1 MLLFLFTAKVDSANG
16 DANNPIGNSKTLHDR
31 RAASFRKSIN
41 QRSGTSDG
49 LNQLTPSELVEYNP
63 LLETHTPTT
72 RLAYAKFK
80 SFTLKRVKEEEK
92 PSSSSS
98 NNENAIENLEKEPS
112 KNATTFENE
121 NTKSGSGGNSQTT
134 SIQINQVHVL
144 QQPQQH
150 TTNNNNNGT
159 VVSLNSENHPE
170 TLAPISKN
178 NKKLIHFSPPSPVG
192 ESQQSNIQQHHLL
205 HSSPKIDSSPTLSQ
219 KSIGKEHAFKKY
231 EQFALKILAAFLG
244 SSRSKHN
251 FTKFLLL

>member
-41 QRSGTSDG
+41 QRSETSDG

-92 PSSSSS
+92 PSS

-121 NTKSGSGGNSQTT
+121 NTKSGSGSGGNSQTT

-150 TTNNNNNGT
+150 TTNNNNNGA

-170 TLAPISKN
+170 TLAPISKI

-219 KSIGKEHAFKKY
+219 KSIGKEY
-231 EQFALKILAAFLG
+231 ALKNMN
-244 SSRSKHN
+244 S
-251 FTKFLLL
+251 LL

>member
-144 QQPQQH
+144 QQPQQY
-150 TTNNNNNGT
+150 TTNNNSNGT

-170 TLAPISKN
+170 TLAPISKI

>member
-92 PSSSSS
+92 PSSSS

-170 TLAPISKN
+170 TLAPISKI

-219 KSIGKEHAFKKY
+219 KSIGKEHAFKNTRCFFW
-231 EQFALKILAAFLG
+231 EVA
-244 SSRSKHN
+244 SRSKHN
-251 FTKFLLL
+251 FTKFFLL